1 MAGLVLNDLAKL
13 TKQLEDLIS
22 KYIKGLNS
30 TVSTRIEIYDSGT
43 NGDGIN
49 PKMKEFV
56 KKNISV
62 TNLLS
67 GKKDF
72 DQNIDTINRM
82 LEKESINEKL
92 EDVRV
97 DEGGL
102 LNYFNFFNNGERV
115 YICFIRFSGFEDNV
129 LSLYKEKAHPFI
141 KETLKYSFVS
151 FLIHQ
156 IYADLREGKYEQ
168 LKESNRED
176 YLSSKGREF
185 MRKLLADISGED
197 TFKRSIGIYGNDLFD
212 EFNYIST
219 LNYEGGSVSAK
230 LLLINKSEID
240 THINFYIKL
249 EEPIS
254 FDQHRRI
261 RKLLETSDKRT
272 FLIGDHEK
280 IYGLGTLRD
289 YELLKDK
296 PIFLIDFIG
305 KFEYKISFVIM
316 KRDVITNIEDGSIE
330 NVKWRLYEH
339 PILFI
344 RYGTP
349 NLRENKF
356 SDVKLSGKLQKIF
369 GDKIEQE
376 NKDKLVNLV
385 KYAVNQK
392 SGTIVVLTTTETAEK
407 EIDKL
412 ENEAIRINRTNLLNK
427 SKYELK
433 NIIERV
439 TCIDGALY
447 LDVKGNCY
455 AIGVILDGTAE
466 KKLGD
471 SSRGARYNSAIRYA
485 NKKGLKDNCV
495 IIVISED
502 GMVDII
508 PNSEEN
514 EEKINQLINQLM
526 DLINKEQF
534 KAALQL
540 IQKKAPNINK
550 SAQIY
555 YLEGFLYDKLQDYDQ
570 ALIMYSNSIE
580 LNKDYASAYNN
591 RGCVYNMKKEYNHAI
606 RDFTK
611 AIELDPNK
619 EIAYSNRAYVYNI
632 LEKHEKAEMDYT
644 KALELG
650 PQNEISYKGR
660 GDVYVKLKE
669 YTKAEMD
676 YNEAI
681 KLNKDYQEAISA
693 KEDLLKLIESVP
705 N

>member
-1 MAGLVLNDLAKL
+1 MMELVLNDLVKL

-30 TVSTRIEIYDSGT
+30 TVSTHIEIHDIGT
-43 NGDGIN
+43 NGNDIN
-49 PKMKEFV
+49 PKVKEFV
-56 KKNISV
+56 ENNISAAS
-62 TNLLS
+62 LLS
-67 GKKDF
+67 GKKELDE
-72 DQNIDTINRM
+72 NIDTINRM
-82 LEKESINEKL
+82 LDRESISEKR
-92 EDVRV
+92 EEVRV
-97 DEGGL
+97 GEESL
-102 LNYFNFFNNGERV
+102 LNYVNFLSNEEKI
-115 YICFIRFSGFEDNV
+115 YMCFIRFSGFEDNV
-129 LSLYKEKAHPFI
+129 LSLYKEKANQFI
-141 KETLKYSFVS
+141 KETLKYSFLN

-168 LKESNRED
+168 LKEGNRED
-176 YLSSKGREF
+176 YLASKGREF
-185 MRKLLADISGED
+185 MRNLLVDISGGD
-197 TFKRSIGIYGNDLFD
+197 HSKRNIGIYGNDLFD

-219 LNYEGGSVSAK
+219 LNYEGGSISAK
-230 LLLINKSEID
+230 LLLVNKTEID
-240 THINFYIKL
+240 THIDFYIKL

-280 IYGLGTLRD
+280 IYGLGRLRD
-289 YELLKDK
+289 YELLKSK
-296 PIFLIDFIG
+296 PVFLIDFTG
-305 KFEYKISFVIM
+305 KFEYKISIVIM

-356 SDVKLSGKLQKIF
+356 SDIKLSGKLQKIF
-369 GDKIEQE
+369 GDKIEPQ
-376 NKDKLVNLV
+376 NKDKLVSLV

-412 ENEAIRINRTNLLNK
+412 ENEAIRINRTNLLSK

-447 LDVKGNCY
+447 LDIKGNCY

-466 KKLGD
+466 KSLGD

-514 EEKINQLINQLM
+514 EEKLNQLVNQLM
-526 DLINKEQF
+526 DLINKNQF
-534 KAALQL
+534 KEALQL

-555 YLEGFLYDKLQDYDQ
+555 YLEGFLYDKLGDSDQ

-606 RDFTK
+606 REFTK

-619 EIAYSNRAYVYNI
+619 EVAYGNRAHVYNI
-632 LEKHEKAEMDYT
+632 LEKYEKAEMDYT
-644 KALELG
+644 KAIELES
-650 PQNEISYKGR
+650 QNEINYKYR

-681 KLNKDYQEAISA
+681 KLNNDYQEAISA
-693 KEDLLKLIESVP
+693 KEELLKHIESIS